1 MDRYCFTSRDN
12 VSGIRFI
19 LDRLTNDLP
28 PTVSVDVHCAF
39 DLDGDRPL
47 EKIELD
53 KKIRIFREIKEEF
66 RHRWVGRAGEL
77 SFFPRD
83 GGLFKQVRHDRY
95 VRFDRTVCSIG
106 VGVMVFGGASRYTTF
121 QMTPIDEETLQHERR
136 LGEGPYPPFLR

>member
-66 RHRWVGRAGEL
+66 RHRWVGRANCL
-77 SFFPRD
+77 FFRETVVFSSKLGTTGMFVSIEPC
-83 GGLFKQVRHDRY
+83 VRLEWASW
-95 VRFDRTVCSIG
+95 CS
-106 VGVMVFGGASRYTTF
+106 AERPD
-121 QMTPIDEETLQHERR
+121 TPHFR
-136 LGEGPYPPFLR
+136 